1 PSEEREGTVIDQ
13 DPAAGSELKRGDT
26 VTIVVSTGPERVT
39 VPNVVGSLLDEARA
53 SLRAAGLKV
62 TVRRREVSDAT
73 DDGRVVDQSPSAGV
87 EVERGTDV
95 VLFVGKL

>member
-1 PSEEREGTVIDQ
+1 
-13 DPAAGSELKRGDT
+13 
-26 VTIVVSTGPERVT
+26 
-39 VPNVVGSLLDEARA
+39 LLDEARA

-95 VLFVGKL
+95 VLFVGKLASGVGGSDSALPEPGAQQP